1 MENDF
6 SRVID
11 ALPALFWTAHPDGT
25 IDFHNRR
32 WYEFTGLAETETPN
46 VQWHSAIHPG
56 DLTELLEKWKGIVL
70 SGDSG
75 EIKIRIRRLD
85 GQYRMFLLR
94 MCPVLSTLGDP
105 PRWCGISTD
114 IENHKLLYPALAEG
128 EDRFRLIVDGLPA
141 VVTLMTAEGHIYH
154 ANRHMLEYLGVA
166 DNDEMKTR
174 LDGHAFHP
182 DDRPKV
188 LEKWKNSVNTG
199 EPYDHEARLRRA
211 DGVYRWFHTQGF
223 PLRNADDEIVL
234 WYMLQTDVEDRKQA
248 EALLE
253 GEKRLLELV
262 AGGHPMSIVLESLCH
277 LVEATA
283 VGSICTVILVDPEC
297 SYLQQVIAPSLPA
310 SFNDSI
316 QGREVRVDA
325 GPCAMAACL
334 NEQVVSPDILADPR
348 WNELGWRPLALAHGL
363 RACWS
368 TPITS
373 TNGKVL
379 GTFALQYGEP
389 GAPLPFHQNL
399 IRQFIDLARIAIE
412 RVRHDAELKRSEAL
426 LAEAQQ
432 LSSTGSFS
440 WRVSTDI
447 VVYSEQTYRT
457 YELDPALP
465 VTLALIADRIHPED
479 IPLLKEMVD
488 IARNVGA
495 DLDYQ
500 YRLRMPDSSIKHL
513 HLFAH
518 ATRDGDGQVEY
529 IGAIQDVTQRM
540 LAEDSLSKARAD
552 LAHVSR
558 VSSLGVLT
566 ASIAHEVNQP
576 LSGIITNASTCLR
589 MLAADPPNI
598 DGALETARR
607 TIRDG
612 QRASDVIAKLRAAFS
627 RKSSCIEAVDLNEAA
642 RGVIAL
648 SLSDIQRSGITLRT
662 NFPRNLPAVAGG
674 RVQIQQ
680 VILNLLLN
688 ALDAVRQVENRQK
701 IVTVRTRIGQDSFVE
716 LEVEDTGVGVDAETL
731 DKMFDAFFTTKPEGM
746 GIGLSVSRSII
757 QSYHGRLSA
766 KKNETVGTTFTFSIP
781 CLSNVLDTAA
791 AGALEVPVTTD
802 SRH

>member
-1 MENDF
+1 MNATSD
-6 SRVID
+6 
-11 ALPALFWTAHPDGT
+11 
-25 IDFHNRR
+25 
-32 WYEFTGLAETETPN
+32 
-46 VQWHSAIHPG
+46 
-56 DLTELLEKWKGIVL
+56 
-70 SGDSG
+70 
-75 EIKIRIRRLD
+75 
-85 GQYRMFLLR
+85 
-94 MCPVLSTLGDP
+94 
-105 PRWCGISTD
+105 
-114 IENHKLLYPALAEG
+114 KLHYPAVDG
-128 EDRFRLIVDGLPA
+128 EDRYRLIVDGLPA
-141 VVTLMTAEGHIYH
+141 VVTLMTAEGRLYH
-154 ANRHMLEYLGVA
+154 ANRYMLEYLGVA

-174 LDGHAFHP
+174 LDGQAFHSE
-182 DDRPKV
+182 DRPKV
-188 LEKWKNSVNTG
+188 LEKWWRSVNTG
-199 EPYDHEARLRRA
+199 QPYDHEARLRRA
-211 DGVYRWFHTQGF
+211 DGVYRWFHIQGF
-223 PLRNADDEIVL
+223 PLRNADGEIVL
-234 WYMLQTDVEDRKQA
+234 WYLLQTDVEDRKQT

-262 AGGHPMSIVLESLCH
+262 AGGQPMSDVLESLCR

-283 VGSICTVILVDPEC
+283 TGCVCTVILVDPEC

-310 SFNDSI
+310 SFNNAI
-316 QGREVRVDA
+316 LGRQVRVDA

-334 NEQVVSPDILADPR
+334 NEQVISQDILTETR
-348 WNELGWRPLALAHGL
+348 WNELGWRGLALAHGL

-373 TNGKVL
+373 ANGKVL

-389 GAPLPFHQNL
+389 GAPLPFHQEL
-399 IRQFIDLARIAIE
+399 IGQFIDLARIAIE
-412 RVRHDAELKRSEAL
+412 RVRHDAELRRSEAL

-447 VVYSEQTYRT
+447 VVFSEQTYRT
-457 YELDPALP
+457 YGLDPALP
-465 VTLALIADRIHPED
+465 VTLAQIASRIHPED
-479 IPLLKEMVD
+479 HHLFDEIVD

-518 ATRDGDGQVEY
+518 ATRDDEDQMEY
-529 IGAIQDVTQRM
+529 IGAIQDITQRK
-540 LAEDSLSKARAD
+540 LGEDSLSKARSD

-576 LSGIITNASTCLR
+576 LSGIITNANTCLR

-598 DGALETARR
+598 EGALETARR

-612 QRASDVIAKLRAAFS
+612 HRASDVIAKLRAAFS
-627 RKSSCIEAVDLNEAA
+627 RKPSHIEAVDLNEAA

-648 SLSDIQRSGITLRT
+648 SLSDIQRSGIALHTSLSRK
-662 NFPRNLPAVAGG
+662 LPPVAGG

-688 ALDAVRQVENRQK
+688 ALDATRHLEGRSK
-701 IVTVRTRIGQDSFVE
+701 IVTIRTRMGQDSFVE
-716 LEVEDTGVGVDAETL
+716 LEVEDTGVGVDVDNV
-731 DKMFDAFFTTKPEGM
+731 DKIFDPFFTTKQEGM

-757 QSYHGRLSA
+757 DSYHGHLSA
-766 KKNETVGTTFTFSIP
+766 KANSGAGATFTFSLP
-781 CLSNVLDTAA
+781 CLLNPAA
-791 AGALEVPVTTD
+791 ASYAGVMEAPAET
-802 SRH
+802 